1 MTRWKVIPEDQRA
14 GAFCVRN
21 HLLSV
26 VPTLLSGIR
35 NFIVGLTIKLA
46 SDETIVR
53 RERAYLGKLNLILV
67 QVCLYLW
74 KETRLS
80 NFL

>member
-1 MTRWKVIPEDQRA
+1 MLFSLPLEALATRFFSR
-14 GAFCVRN
+14 G
-21 HLLSV
+21 HLLIHA
-26 VPTLLSGIR
+26 LGIR

-67 QVCLYLW
+67 QVCGYPLL
-74 KETRLS
+74 KL
-80 NFL
+80 NVNLAVLLQ